1 VKPPLR
7 FFHSSSASFFAGSVV
22 LAVAGCVTDHN
33 QLAAQPPSPDDAS
46 AGGAGGR
53 RARADAAAGGTDAA
67 DPEIIQPPLVRSITL
82 VHGVI
87 DAPWIAF
94 CVAAVQGGKAAVP
107 GPPIPLEYGH
117 SAALASIDGVDFAV
131 DGVLPYVVAAT
142 SADEVKGLDCVEMI
156 ALAAKLAEP
165 PGAVGSGAPDA
176 SPPAGAAGSDGGSRD
191 ATVAVDAAKPQA
203 DAGVAHDAG
212 ADASDGADAG
222 DARAPAVPVPA
233 VRALP
238 LPIIP
243 PGTFVEM
250 RGYLVVAGGC
260 MGGPGVTD
268 EKERDICGDLY
279 SQSTPTLT
287 ETVVAPKSAAPIHR
301 VALSVLGG
309 TPAIPQADLGIDPA
323 THGDRLTVAQKVT
336 PGALRPSSP
345 YTGATASE
353 IGATS
358 AEGALLLFTSGSS
371 APSYQKPWQPTLE
384 AGGIE
389 ELADGTAYTL
399 IIVGPPPGF
408 AFGNGNAKARWWND
422 PLVTIVRNR

>member
-1 VKPPLR
+1 MKPPLR
-7 FFHSSSASFFAGSVV
+7 FFHSSSASFFACSVV
-22 LAVAGCVTDHN
+22 FAVAGCVTDHN

-53 RARADAAAGGTDAA
+53 RSRADAAVGGTDAA
-67 DPEIIQPPLVRSITL
+67 GPEIVQPPLARSITL

-94 CVAAVQGGKAAVP
+94 CIAAVQGGKAAVP

-117 SAALASIDGVDFAV
+117 SATLDSIDGVDFAV
-131 DGVLPYVVAAT
+131 DGVLPYVVAAA

-156 ALAAKLAEP
+156 ALARKLAEP
-165 PGAVGSGAPDA
+165 SGPSDAGTLAA
-176 SPPAGAAGSDGGSRD
+176 SPPADAAILDSGPLD
-191 ATVAVDAAKPQA
+191 ASTTVDASSTRVEA
-203 DAGVAHDAG
+203 
-212 ADASDGADAG
+212 GADAG
-222 DARAPAVPVPA
+222 DGGDARARVVPVPA

-238 LPIIP
+238 LPVIP
-243 PGTFVEM
+243 PGTFNDM

-268 EKERDICGDLY
+268 EKDQYICGELY
-279 SQSTPTLT
+279 SPSTPTLT
-287 ETVVAPKSAAPIHR
+287 EMVVAPKSAAPLHR
-301 VALSVLGG
+301 VAFSVLGG
-309 TPAIPQADLGIDPA
+309 TPAITQVDLGIDPA

-336 PGALRPSSP
+336 PGALRPTSP
-345 YTGATASE
+345 YTAATASE

-371 APSYQKPWQPTLE
+371 APSYQKTWQPTLE

-408 AFGNGNAKARWWND
+408 ASEKGRWWND